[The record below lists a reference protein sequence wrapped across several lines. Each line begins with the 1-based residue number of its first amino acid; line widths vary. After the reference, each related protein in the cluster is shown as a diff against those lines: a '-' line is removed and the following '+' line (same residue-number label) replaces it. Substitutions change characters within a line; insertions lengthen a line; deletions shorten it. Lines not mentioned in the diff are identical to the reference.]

1 MKRSGSKKRPLPI
14 MFESFGV
21 KVKIDGSTQRI
32 VNRAFRTAQRA
43 LVGKIA
49 PYVGENVDHT
59 FEFRL
64 TPKRGINLYHNHKYV
79 TSSPYGV
86 GLLNYFDSILRVTIG
101 EWARGFVFLHA
112 GVVGWKG
119 KALILPG
126 HSHSGKS
133 TAVLSLVKAGAAYLS
148 DEFAIVDEFGN
159 VHSFERPINIR
170 SETGTGKKVSE
181 IEPASLGNVFLG
193 SMPVGAILFTQF
205 VSGVDWSPRN
215 LTPGTALMKLI
226 EQALSIRKES
236 EFTLRTLRLS
246 VQESVLLEGDR
257 PDSDEWALNFL
268 KFLDN
273 CNY

>member
-1 MKRSGSKKRPLPI
+1 MKRSDSKKMPLPI

-21 KVKIDGSTQRI
+21 RVRILGSTQRI

-43 LVGKIA
+43 LVGKLS
-49 PYVGENVDHT
+49 PYVGDVVDHT

-64 TPKRGINLYHNHKYV
+64 TPKRGINLYHNDKYV

-133 TAVLSLVKAGAAYLS
+133 TAILSLVKAGAAYLS
-148 DEFAIVDEFGN
+148 DEFAIIDEVGN

-170 SETGTGKKVSE
+170 SATGGNKDVSA
-181 IEPASLGNVFLG
+181 IDPATMGNVFIG
-193 SMPVGAILFTQF
+193 SMPVGGILFTQF
-205 VSGVDWSPRN
+205 VSGVAWSPRS
-215 LTPGTALMKLI
+215 LTPGTALMKLA

-236 EFTLRTLRLS
+236 EFTIRTLKLT
-246 VQESVLLEGDR
+246 VEDSVLLEGER
-257 PDSDEWALNFL
+257 PDSDEWAVNFL